1 MFMVLRDYYD
11 LHNVGLMH
19 LREELNSVSILVFTA
34 KFSKAPA
41 KKINTECLWLLMI
54 DLQTFPFQYIKLQ

>member
-1 MFMVLRDYYD
+1 MFMVLRDNYD

-19 LREELNSVSILVFTA
+19 LREELDSISILVFTA

-41 KKINTECLWLLMI
+41 KKMNTDESVAP
-54 DLQTFPFQYIKLQ
+54 DD

>member
-41 KKINTECLWLLMI
+41 KKINT
-54 DLQTFPFQYIKLQ
+54 DVSVAPDD